1 MTIISIGLAV
11 GLAGAVMTSR
21 LVEALLFELTPRDPA
36 SLALTTF
43 TLAAA
48 ALLAGYIPARRAS
61 RIDPTVALRAE

>member
-1 MTIISIGLAV
+1 
-11 GLAGAVMTSR
+11 MTSR
-21 LVEALLFELTPRDPA
+21 LVEALLFGLTPRDPA

-43 TLAAA
+43 TLATA